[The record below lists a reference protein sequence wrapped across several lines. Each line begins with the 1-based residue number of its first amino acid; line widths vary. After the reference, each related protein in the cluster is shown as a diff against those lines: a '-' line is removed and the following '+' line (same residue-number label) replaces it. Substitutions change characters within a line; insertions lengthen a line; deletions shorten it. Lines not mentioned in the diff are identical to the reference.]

1 MAKSDKDYTINLG
14 WHKKDGRVI
23 IVYQVTI
30 PGIQRIFHDP
40 ENMHDFLMGYAAA
53 DMKDQKE

>member
-30 PGIQRIFHDP
+30 PGIQRTFYDP

-53 DMKDQKE
+53 DMKDSKE